1 MPVTAQGQWLS
12 GAKHCGWCAWPVA
25 TKSNDADTGPLPA
38 TPHEGRQLAAPMRIL
53 LGRFT
58 DRLPPRTVQ
67 RIIAA
72 AAGRTKLRVV
82 LVALGMDGDRV
93 GWTPT

>member
-1 MPVTAQGQWLS
+1 MAVWSEAPWLARLA
-12 GAKHCGWCAWPVA
+12 GGHKIQRRRYRAA
-25 TKSNDADTGPLPA
+25 PA
-38 TPHEGRQLAAPMRIL
+38 TPHEGRQLAATMLTPPAQ
-53 LGRFT
+53 FT

-72 AAGRTKLRVV
+72 AAGRTKLRMV

-93 GWTPT
+93 EHLPRYR